1 MAGRR
6 PKPTA
11 LKELQGN
18 PGKRALN
25 KNEPKPTGI
34 PTCPS
39 HLDRIAKAEWKRV
52 SYELLSVG
60 LLTVVDRSA
69 LGAYCAAFARWV
81 KAEKELQNK
90 PAVVKAPSG
99 YPMPNPYIG
108 IANSALDLMRK
119 FLTEFGMT
127 PASRSRIHVE
137 PAGGGADPFAAFMA
151 SIGAED
157 TSTDDV
163 CRQSAPVLP
172 GCNRGEDSGEQ
183 VD

>member
-11 LKELQGN
+11 LKQLQGN

-25 KNEPKPTGI
+25 KSEPKPTGI

-39 HLDRIAKAEWKRV
+39 HLDKIAKAEWKRI
-52 SYELLSVG
+52 SRELLAIG
-60 LLTVVDRSA
+60 LLTAVDRSA
-69 LGAYCAAFARWV
+69 LAAYCAAFARWV
-81 KAEKELQNK
+81 NAEKELQNK

-108 IANSALDLMRK
+108 IANTAMDHMRK

-127 PASRSRIHVE
+127 PASRSRIQVE
-137 PAGGGADPFAAFMA
+137 PAAGDADPFAAFMA

-157 TSTDDV
+157 PSTDDV
-163 CRQSAPVLP
+163 CRQSEPVLP
-172 GCNRGEDSGEQ
+172 GCGSGEDSGEQ
-183 VD
+183 ID

>member
-11 LKELQGN
+11 LKTLQGN

-25 KNEPKPTGI
+25 KDEPKPTGI
-34 PTCPS
+34 PTCPD
-39 HLDRIAKAEWKRV
+39 HLDKIAKAEWKRI
-52 SYELLSVG
+52 SRELLSIG
-60 LLTVVDRSA
+60 LLTAVDRSA
-69 LGAYCAAFARWV
+69 LAAYCSAFSRWA

-127 PASRSRIHVE
+127 PASRSRIRVE
-137 PAGGGADPFAAFMA
+137 PAAGDADPFAAFMA

-163 CRQSAPVLP
+163 CRQSKPVLP
-172 GCNRGEDSGEQ
+172 GCGSGEDSGKQ